1 MAKKQEKMIEKIIAK
16 KCTPVDLEAMTHVHD
31 DYDKVVGMT
40 DFIVYKLKETGKINE
55 DDISAAMKGYEDH
68 VYKQEKKIQD

>member
-1 MAKKQEKMIEKIIAK
+1 MIFNFTKFLIS
-16 KCTPVDLEAMTHVHD
+16 LHR
-31 DYDKVVGMT
+31 MT